1 MEEAPTIAA
10 ATITT
15 GTATAF
21 PTATNLLKAV
31 PGSLLSDLFSLVHL
45 ILTTSLW
52 GSYYLYPSF
61 IREEIEAQ
69 GN

>member
-1 MEEAPTIAA
+1 MEEAPTTAA

-45 ILTTSLW
+45 TLTTSL
-52 GSYYLYPSF
+52 
-61 IREEIEAQ
+61 
-69 GN
+69 